1 MAGLV
6 GVAALEAGEQAGAGK
21 PGAKGGMA
29 KSYMERAN
37 AFAGRLRDTYADVL
51 VSVVLYGSA
60 ARGEFEEGVSDLNM
74 LVLLR
79 DTGPAT
85 LRRGSGMARE
95 WAKQGNPPP
104 LILGADE
111 WSRSADAFPIEFADI
126 QAAHRILH
134 GADPFADVVV
144 DREHLR
150 LQCEHELKGKQIQL
164 REGFLLTAE
173 QPKELGTL
181 LVGSFSTFLVLFR
194 TVLRLAGAP
203 VSHDAEDTIAE
214 AARRV
219 GFDPEPLREI
229 LLARRAKT
237 PIKPKADSPLV
248 TGYLDAVARTVEFVD
263 RLPAA

>member
-1 MAGLV
+1 MGSVVEV
-6 GVAALEAGEQAGAGK
+6 GLEAVEREGVGE
-21 PGAKGGMA
+21 PGRKGGMA
-29 KSYMERAN
+29 KTYMERAST
-37 AFAGRLRDTYADVL
+37 FAGGLRDTYGDGL

-60 ARGEFEEGVSDLNM
+60 ARGEFQEGVSDLNM

-79 DTGPAT
+79 DTRPAT
-85 LRRGSGMARE
+85 LRRGSGMARD
-95 WAKQGNPPP
+95 WARQGNPPP

-111 WSRSADAFPIEFADI
+111 WTRSADAFPIEFADI

-134 GADPFADVVV
+134 GTDPFAEVVV

-164 REGFLLTAE
+164 REGFLLSAE
-173 QPKELGTL
+173 QPKELGAL
-181 LVGSFSTFLVLFR
+181 LVRSFSTFLVLFR

-203 VSHDAEDTIAE
+203 VSHDAEETIAE
-214 AARRV
+214 VARRV
-219 GFDPEPLREI
+219 GFDPGPLREI
-229 LLARRAKT
+229 LHARRAKT
-237 PIKPKADSPLV
+237 PLKPKADSGLV